1 MDHTDNQNLLK
12 ILKQEILELK
22 KKNLILENQNSEILS
37 LYDKTA
43 DPSLILDSTG
53 CLLGFNQALLDTYG
67 YDRKQL
73 LHNHIAILHA
83 QPENRDKINTTIQNP
98 SDAPPH
104 EYLHKRQNGSIF
116 PVEIHIRQGNF
127 KGKPVRIVTI
137 KDISKPRTTITAL
150 SESEKRFQLAFESS
164 QIGKALSVAKGRFLW
179 VNKRLA
185 EIMGYEVKEFLELDS
200 RDITHPDDIEKGSAL
215 VRDLVDGKMPTDA
228 FNLEKRYIS
237 KTGDIIWANTTISLM
252 RDENQ
257 SPLYTMVEIMDIT
270 TWKTSEQTTRQLQNY
285 LSNIINSMPSILVG
299 VDAKGLITQ
308 WNKKAEQ
315 ETSLREIAVKGNSL
329 SHYFPHF
336 KTQLDQVSEIIQT
349 RQARTTNKIQRQSK
363 GEVVFENITIYPLI
377 TSGVEGAVI
386 RIDDV
391 TEQVRLEEMM
401 IQSEKMVSVGGL
413 AAGMVHEINNPL
425 AGIIQNTQVLSLRLT
440 KDNPANLQAAQEV
453 GITFDQVKAFME
465 NRNVISQLDMV
476 HKSGIRAASIVENM
490 LSFSRKANKGK
501 SESSL
506 GALMDKTLKL
516 ARNDFDTKK
525 NFNFKKIILTKDYAP
540 DLEPISCEPGKIQQ
554 VFLNIIK
561 NAADA
566 MHTDAP
572 PSKAPEIN
580 IQIFETAS
588 HGVVKIKDNGP
599 GMDTDTQQRLFEP
612 FFTTK
617 PPGQGTGLG
626 LSVSYNII
634 VNDHRGTMDVS
645 SSKGK
650 GSQFTIKLPRSAGQ

>member
-1 MDHTDNQNLLK
+1 MEPRMDHTDNQNLLK

-53 CLLGFNQALLDTYG
+53 CLLGFNQVLLDTYG

-164 QIGKALSVAKGRFLW
+164 QIGKALSMAKGRFLW

-308 WNKKAEQ
+308 WNKKVGRA
-315 ETSLREIAVKGNSL
+315 SCRER
-329 SHYFPHF
+329 
-336 KTQLDQVSEIIQT
+336 VS
-349 RQARTTNKIQRQSK
+349 
-363 GEVVFENITIYPLI
+363 
-377 TSGVEGAVI
+377 
-386 RIDDV
+386 
-391 TEQVRLEEMM
+391 
-401 IQSEKMVSVGGL
+401 
-413 AAGMVHEINNPL
+413 
-425 AGIIQNTQVLSLRLT
+425 
-440 KDNPANLQAAQEV
+440 
-453 GITFDQVKAFME
+453 
-465 NRNVISQLDMV
+465 
-476 HKSGIRAASIVENM
+476 
-490 LSFSRKANKGK
+490 
-501 SESSL
+501 
-506 GALMDKTLKL
+506 
-516 ARNDFDTKK
+516 
-525 NFNFKKIILTKDYAP
+525 AP
-540 DLEPISCEPGKIQQ
+540 
-554 VFLNIIK
+554 V
-561 NAADA
+561 
-566 MHTDAP
+566 
-572 PSKAPEIN
+572 
-580 IQIFETAS
+580 
-588 HGVVKIKDNGP
+588 
-599 GMDTDTQQRLFEP
+599 
-612 FFTTK
+612 
-617 PPGQGTGLG
+617 
-626 LSVSYNII
+626 
-634 VNDHRGTMDVS
+634 
-645 SSKGK
+645 
-650 GSQFTIKLPRSAGQ
+650 